1 MESNRKPS
9 VQEERLLE
17 LLVKN
22 AIIDFPLNWK
32 NNLLV
37 RSMEDGKM
45 GSLYLY
51 PNGVYNEN
59 RKFDKQVSEYQF
71 KDEDNV
77 EVIAS
82 LYVDDNGNLLEL
94 DIWKTD
100 FNPLINIP
108 YKLE

>member
-94 DIWKTD
+94 DIWKKD